1 VLIAGVAINA
11 LLGFL
16 ISLAIGDAP
25 CFSVVI
31 VGFTF
36 MYLIK
41 TVAENTAFLGKTFGM
56 FSVPRI
62 IDSTSGNRLFLVI
75 FAYLIVLLAG
85 FFIYRFDKSAL
96 GRAASSVF
104 VDRELALSLGVN
116 ITRMGIFLQ
125 TASSALGGIAGVLYL
140 YVTRSISPG
149 FITFYNLGLFM
160 TILFVGGY
168 TTQWGVLIAAPILW
182 GLPLIMPEALQSWKN
197 VFYALILILILILKP
212 EGIITRPLLQR
223 LRCIVFQRK
232 YR

>member
-1 VLIAGVAINA
+1 
-11 LLGFL
+11 
-16 ISLAIGDAP
+16 
-25 CFSVVI
+25 
-31 VGFTF
+31 
-36 MYLIK
+36 
-41 TVAENTAFLGKTFGM
+41 
-56 FSVPRI
+56 
-62 IDSTSGNRLFLVI
+62 
-75 FAYLIVLLAG
+75 
-85 FFIYRFDKSAL
+85 L

-116 ITRMGIFLQ
+116 IKRMGIFLQ
-125 TASSALGGIAGVLYL
+125 TASSALGGLAGVLYL

-212 EGIITRPLLQR
+212 EGIITRPVLQKVAI
-223 LRCIVFQRK
+223 LVLNRK
-232 YR
+232 ER